1 MRNHTARIILL
12 GSLVLSGCA
21 TRYVERDPAREE
33 LADNVGDV
41 VVSHSS
47 EAIKKD
53 PPRCLAVLPLTAAK
67 PAFVPTDSVRKAI
80 HSHLAPTGVRL
91 IPIQK
96 VDALID
102 PQRSVKENAAAISA
116 ASGCEAVITGEVI
129 EKSSRFWGIY
139 SEVKVGAKLQVYR
152 LGIDKPIWTGR
163 HTAVVRD
170 GGVPLNPVSAISS
183 AISAGSNLREEQVTR
198 TTHDLA
204 RRLVYAI
211 PGLKFN
217 EESATQLAQTDQQ
230 AAERP
235 AIAPLAKLK
244 SEIEPMPANEAEQ
257 MLVKALNG
265 PDWTSY
271 RDREILAELLISK
284 APQNPLGYAEMTK
297 VKLASGQG
305 GLAVAYAKKLTEI
318 SPNDPD
324 HQFLLG
330 RAYLKVDKPAESLPS
345 LLRAAGAKIPKPVY
359 FSALGIAYAQQ
370 GRYELAVAA
379 YQKSLELDPANTF
392 TLLQLG
398 MAQAF
403 AGDEEEAADTIRRSI
418 IIAIANNEKAS
429 AENGLNALS
438 SLGLESQLSQDELR
452 LIQEK
457 VRKL

>member
-1 MRNHTARIILL
+1 MRNHAIRIILL

-217 EESATQLAQTDQQ
+217 EESATQLVQTDQQ
-230 AAERP
+230 AAEKP

-244 SEIEPMPANEAEQ
+244 SEIEALPANEAEQ

-359 FSALGIAYAQQ
+359 FSGLGIAYAQQ
-370 GRYELAVAA
+370 GNYPLAVAA
-379 YQKSLELDPANTF
+379 YQKSLELDAENTF
-392 TLLQLG
+392 ALLQLG

-438 SLGLESQLSQDELR
+438 SLGLDSQLSQDELR

>member
-1 MRNHTARIILL
+1 VRNHTARIILL

-67 PAFVPTDSVRKAI
+67 PAFAPTDSVRKAI

-91 IPIQK
+91 IPLQK
-96 VDALID
+96 VDALMN

-230 AAERP
+230 AAEKP

-244 SEIEPMPANEAEQ
+244 SEIEALPANEAEQ

-265 PDWTSY
+265 PDWTIY

-359 FSALGIAYAQQ
+359 FSGLGIAYAQQ
-370 GRYELAVAA
+370 GTYALAVAA
-379 YQKSLELDPANTF
+379 YQKSLELDPANSF